1 MVGRGNRG
9 NEGPLP
15 SRKRPGIGLPVV
27 SPKKKRAPQRLT
39 AEGSEARVD
48 SRRDVTQ
55 PKQTSKRHVPGKVS
69 RKANVEPDAVVDSL
83 LGELRALAEGNINPD
98 GSDMEELAGALVEAE
113 VAEDLY
119 TSDDEDDDV
128 DGADDGTSGLE
139 LSEIEDDTDGDDRGS
154 SGNSSVGEDGDDDDH
169 HHHEEK
175 ADSGESGDES
185 QHEVVATMARLTD
198 AGHAKDKPD
207 LSSGVK
213 KHRRSLKEQRSSP
226 TGANGAVA
234 RDTFDRPGTH
244 KNDLKSLKTSDPSFY
259 EYLAENDA
267 GLLDFIDEGHPGDSE
282 DSNCDAEE
290 GCDSLSDSSADSNSA
305 DSAEDEAAA
314 AAEAG
319 LDDVDAIVSDDNE
332 RMENA
337 DVGGKTDRSR
347 VARSRIVDMATI
359 RELEEQLALK
369 RGALK
374 AVKELMRILRAGR
387 GLTSPAQSGAQ
398 SKADKTG
405 RKKRRKE
412 TPGGED
418 WFAAAAGEKGG
429 DADDSD
435 DDDGGDGDE
444 DDKFMAGELKFVSA
458 RVYQKAMYLAIVK
471 VQETLDKMFGK
482 PKQSKSALAARWTPG
497 EHARWKN
504 LEPIFKSYVSQ
515 LLAMASDMQDAQ
527 TLRFLL
533 KRIELLVPY
542 TRGNVRLARRLTK
555 LAVSVWT
562 SDTMDV
568 NEATKLRAYLLLRC
582 IADEPDN
589 VEVVLRLVVKTYCGR
604 ISRACNPRTL
614 QNILFAAKCIVDL
627 FGVDMAASYTVAF
640 AYLREMAVTLRVV
653 LTAKERNEQADKVHN
668 WSFVNALRLW
678 SMVLSTYGAESELK
692 PLIYPYVQI
701 ALGVMRVQPTPRTF
715 PMRLHIAS
723 YLTDV
728 VGATGVYIP
737 VAAQILPL
745 LRCKELYRK
754 PAGGTT
760 KDLEWRALLRV
771 GDDAIKTKPFLTGV
785 VNGVMLQLSA
795 FYSAISRHVSFPE
808 ISHGTVTA
816 LRKFSKSVKEA
827 EWRQLSLSLAD
838 KLRDTAKLVADARAR
853 ADFGPHGA
861 VGERGMLEHVPGL
874 EGDSVRTPVQ
884 KFYDVEITRVKRDE
898 ALRDE
903 NMAQKE
909 ALAKMPSREQ
919 GSDDDD
925 SADSS
930 SLSPEDADCVDK
942 RGEVS
947 RVRLSSKREPG
958 PKGGIQKLVV
968 SKKAELP
975 MFKYAHGPAGIAGE
989 DSQDEDSD
997 VVNDLVIS
1005 SDEE

>member
-1 MVGRGNRG
+1 MVGKQNRRK
-9 NEGPLP
+9 EAPAQ
-15 SRKRPGIGLPVV
+15 SRKRPGLGLAAVL
-27 SPKKKRAPQRLT
+27 PKKRRAPQRT
-39 AEGSEARVD
+39 RGEATDRRVGG
-48 SRRDVTQ
+48 RRDVAQ
-55 PKQTSKRHVPGKVS
+55 PNETSETHEPDTVAS
-69 RKANVEPDAVVDSL
+69 REKIEPDAVVDNL
-83 LGELRALAEGNINPD
+83 IGELRALAEGNSNPD
-98 GSDMEELAGALVEAE
+98 DSDMEELAGALADAKA
-113 VAEDLY
+113 AEDLY
-119 TSDDEDDDV
+119 ASDDDDDDV
-128 DGADDGTSGLE
+128 DGADDGTSRLE
-139 LSEIEDDTDGDDRGS
+139 DSEVEDETEDDAR
-154 SGNSSVGEDGDDDDH
+154 NSSRDSLVGEDGEDVDV
-169 HHHEEK
+169 E
-175 ADSGESGDES
+175 ADSDNFDDELE
-185 QHEVVATMARLTD
+185 HEVAGSNCRLVN
-198 AGHAKDKPD
+198 ANEAKDEPNHFKAT
-207 LSSGVK
+207 K
-213 KHRRSLKEQRSSP
+213 NRRGLNTTGSSP
-226 TGANGAVA
+226 TVVT
-234 RDTFDRPGTH
+234 DDVHEDKFDRTGTH
-244 KNDLKSLKTSDPSFY
+244 KKDLKSLKTSDPSFY

-267 GLLDFIDEGHPGDSE
+267 GLLDFIGGEHADDSDE
-282 DSNCDAEE
+282 SNSDAKE
-290 GCDSLSDSSADSNSA
+290 GSDAVSDSAEDGDDA

-319 LDDVDAIVSDDNE
+319 LADMDAIVSDDSDQL
-332 RMENA
+332 ENA
-337 DVGGKTDRSR
+337 DAGHRTDRKPVVRSR
-347 VARSRIVDMATI
+347 VVDMSTI

-374 AVKELMRILRAGR
+374 AVKELMRMFRAGR
-387 GLTSPAQSGAQ
+387 CLTTPAQAGAQ

-405 RKKRRKE
+405 SKKRRKE
-412 TPGGED
+412 QSGGED

-435 DDDGGDGDE
+435 DDDDNSDE
-444 DDKFMAGELKFVSA
+444 DDKFVAGELKFVSA
-458 RVYQKAMYLAIVK
+458 RVYQKVMYLAIVK
-471 VQETLDKMFGK
+471 VQETLDKMLGK
-482 PKQSKSALAARWTPG
+482 PKHRKSALTARWTPG

-504 LEPIFKSYVSQ
+504 LEPIVKSYVSQ
-515 LLAMASDMQDAQ
+515 LFAMASAMQDAQ

-533 KRIELLVPY
+533 KRLELLVPY

-614 QNILFAAKCIVDL
+614 PNILFAAKCIVDL

-678 SMVLSTYGAESELK
+678 SMVLSTYGAESELR

-723 YLTDV
+723 YLTNV
-728 VGATGVYIP
+728 VGATGIYIP
-737 VAAQILPL
+737 VAAQVLPL

-754 PAGGTT
+754 PAAGTT

-771 GDDAIKTKPFLTGV
+771 GDEAIKTKPYLTGV

-795 FYSAISRHVSFPE
+795 FHAAISRHVSFPE
-808 ISHGTVTA
+808 ISHGTIVA

-827 EWRQLSLSLAD
+827 EWRSLSLSLAD

-861 VGERGMLEHVPGL
+861 VGERGMLETVPGL
-874 EGDSVRTPVQ
+874 EGESVRTPVQ
-884 KFYDVEITRVKRDE
+884 KFYDVEITRVKHEE

-909 ALAKMPSREQ
+909 SLAKMTVRDQ
-919 GSDDDD
+919 DSDDDD
-925 SADSS
+925 MSDSS
-930 SLSPEDADCVDK
+930 SLSQEAMDCVDK
-942 RGEVS
+942 GRDSS
-947 RVRLSSKREPG
+947 RVRLPLKREPG
-958 PKGGIQKLVV
+958 SKGGQQKPVKE
-968 SKKAELP
+968 KKTELP
-975 MFKYAHGPAGIAGE
+975 LFKYTPGPAAVSGE
-989 DSQDEDSD
+989 VSQSDDSD